1 MIKTIARF
9 LNVPY
14 VIEDCTSFSASGF
27 VGRDVDQI
35 IQDLVMAANGKD
47 ITEKVQ
53 RAEMGIVYL
62 DEFDKL
68 TRKGES
74 PSISKDVGGEAVQQA
89 LLKLI
94 EGGDIDVSVTR
105 GQRIT
110 PTTQTVK
117 VNTENILFICGGS
130 FEGIE
135 RIILKRL
142 HEGKSSMGFGAPLK
156 ATDKN
161 KTDVLL
167 SVTQEDIKQFG
178 IIPEILGRLPI
189 LCPLRD
195 LTVPDLVDIL
205 TKPKNALVTQY
216 KELFKMDGS
225 TLEITEEALQKIATL
240 ALQKGTGARAL
251 RTVLEE
257 TLAPVMFDLPENPT
271 AVKVTLAAVSDNPEE
286 DKLTIIKEPLEG
298 ACGAP

>member
-1 MIKTIARF
+1 MAM
-9 LNVPY
+9 VPQSAEAF
-14 VIEDCTSFSASGF
+14 VSNMKELVASGAISEERVKDACRRILRAKIRAGRIDNPNGPAAY
-27 VGRDVDQI
+27 VG
-35 IQDLVMAANGKD
+35 
-47 ITEKVQ
+47 ITKNIGS
-53 RAEMGIVYL
+53 AEHRQL
-62 DEFDKL
+62 A
-68 TRKGES
+68 R
-74 PSISKDVGGEAVQQA
+74 EAVQKS
-89 LLKLI
+89 L
-94 EGGDIDVSVTR
+94 V
-105 GQRIT
+105 
-110 PTTQTVK
+110 
-117 VNTENILFICGGS
+117 
-130 FEGIE
+130 
-135 RIILKRL
+135 ILKNKKVL
-142 HEGKSSMGFGAPLK
+142 PLK
-156 ATDKN
+156 TTDKN

-225 TLEITEEALQKIATL
+225 TLEITEEALKKIATL

-257 TLAPVMFDLPENPT
+257 TLAPVMFDLPENPA